1 MRLWSADAISQVGSQ
16 VTLLALPFA
25 AILVLHASA
34 FELGVLSA
42 CASLPFLLIGLPAG
56 VWVDRLRRRPIMVV
70 ADAGRAALLASV
82 PLTDALGALTLGQ
95 LYAVAFGA
103 GILTVFFDVSYQSYL
118 PTLVDRDR
126 LMEGNAKLEIAR
138 SGGRI
143 AGPALGGALVQALT
157 APLAILVDGASF
169 VASALLLGRI
179 RRAEPAPRP
188 SGSRVIG
195 GLRREIAEGLRHV
208 LRHPLLRPQAT
219 STAVFNFF
227 SAAFDAVFLLYA
239 KTELGLSAG
248 AIGGVMAAGACAI
261 PVSALLVGRMT
272 AGVGLGRTIAL
283 GTILGAAGFL
293 LVTAAPRGAAVP
305 LLIVGFVL
313 VSTGIVLYNVS
324 QISLR
329 QAITPDRLLGRT
341 NATMRF
347 IVWGTLPLGALV
359 GGVIGGTAGLRPT
372 LWTSALGS
380 VLAIVPIVLS
390 PVGRLRT
397 VPPGAQG
404 S

>member
-82 PLTDALGALTLGQ
+82 PVADAFGALTLGQ

-118 PTLVDRDR
+118 PALVDRER
-126 LMEGNAKLEIAR
+126 LMEGNAKLEVAC
-138 SGGRI
+138 SGGQI
-143 AGPALGGALVQALT
+143 AGPALGGALVQAL
-157 APLAILVDGASF
+157 
-169 VASALLLGRI
+169 
-179 RRAEPAPRP
+179 
-188 SGSRVIG
+188 
-195 GLRREIAEGLRHV
+195 
-208 LRHPLLRPQAT
+208 
-219 STAVFNFF
+219 
-227 SAAFDAVFLLYA
+227 
-239 KTELGLSAG
+239 
-248 AIGGVMAAGACAI
+248 
-261 PVSALLVGRMT
+261 
-272 AGVGLGRTIAL
+272 
-283 GTILGAAGFL
+283 
-293 LVTAAPRGAAVP
+293 
-305 LLIVGFVL
+305 GFVL
-313 VSTGIVLYNVS
+313 VSAGIVLYNVS

-359 GGVIGGTAGLRPT
+359 GGAIGGTAGLRPT
-372 LWTSALGS
+372 LWTAAVGS
-380 VLAIVPIVLS
+380 VLGILPIVLS

-397 VPPGAQG
+397 VPPIGQE